1 MPKMRKLIFPIL
13 LFLAIGLVFIS
24 LSEIEQTLLVLSHAN
39 MLILLGAILLAIFY
53 ILAEALN
60 YRVLYLMLGIDE
72 PYRRLVLLTSA
83 SSFINV
89 VAPSGG
95 FGGIAIF
102 VDDAGKRGY
111 SRGLA
116 AAAGALVLF
125 MEYAGFS
132 VMLALGMAVLFRR
145 NDLNPGEITAAL
157 VMLVILLGLGFG
169 IYLGAVSGER
179 LGRSLQKIA
188 HLLNRLLWVF
198 SKKEYFSEIAA
209 HAFGQ
214 EISEGLGLVRN
225 QKKNLLLPFAIS
237 TLAKG
242 IQTLILAMVFLAFEV
257 QFSLG
262 TVVAGFSL
270 AYLFLVVSPTPYGI
284 GIVESI
290 MPMALLSLNIPWSQ
304 AVITTLVYRGVT
316 FWIPLAFGA
325 IAFRLMEHSD

>member
-1 MPKMRKLIFPIL
+1 MPKMRKLIFPVL

-24 LSEIEQTLLVLSHAN
+24 LSEIEQTVLVFARANLVLLA
-39 MLILLGAILLAIFY
+39 GAIILVFIY
-53 ILAEALN
+53 ILIEAFN
-60 YRVLYLMLGIDE
+60 YRVLYLLLGIDE
-72 PYRRLVLLTSA
+72 PYRRLLLLASA

-95 FGGIAIF
+95 FGGIAVF

-132 VMLALGMAVLFRR
+132 VVLALGMGVLFRR

-157 VMLVILLGLGFG
+157 VMLVILVGLGFG

-188 HLLNRLLWVF
+188 HSLNRILWVF
-198 SKKEYFSEIAA
+198 TKKEYFSEIAA
-209 HAFGQ
+209 HTFGQ

-225 QKKNLLLPFAIS
+225 QKKNLLIPFAIS
-237 TLAKG
+237 TIAKG
-242 IQTLILAMVFLAFEV
+242 IQALILTMVFMAFEV
-257 QFSLG
+257 EFSVG

-304 AVITTLVYRGVT
+304 AVITTLVYRGIT
-316 FWIPLAFGA
+316 FWIPLALGA
-325 IAFRLMEHSD
+325 VSLKILEQAD